1 MDFDPIKTLLAQAI
15 GITVVQDTGALAPL
29 AAVPDG
35 VTLESL
41 EQFQAAP
48 NHIDGNTALHRYND
62 FTRYVNSFKLA
73 GSRIFVQPDLTFTRG
88 GTLAKVY
95 FDFPEPG
102 KPSWSNHTAELV
114 VTPSL
119 EYKLL
124 TSLAG
129 KGLLP
134 QAEFALALRDI
145 SRFCTSLSSADLVE
159 IAQTLTLSSKGEFA
173 SIEDN
178 FSGSV
183 RFGYDVQVKAT
194 SDATARKNIEVPQ
207 SISFNLPVLLGGQ
220 PVDISAELIYRI
232 PASKEDKVKLGIR
245 LPDQQFVERAV
256 LEDLVNSLEA
266 DTSVP
271 VALGHSDVAA

>member
-1 MDFDPIKTLLAQAI
+1 MDFNPIKTLLAQAI
-15 GITVVQDTGALAPL
+15 GITLVAGANAESQL
-29 AAVPDG
+29 AAIPDG

-48 NHIDGNTALHRYND
+48 NRIKGKVSLHRYTD
-62 FTRYVNSFKLA
+62 FTRYVNDFKLA
-73 GSRIFVQPDLTFTRG
+73 GTRIFVQPDLKFTRG
-88 GTLAKVY
+88 GVLATVL
-95 FDFPEPG
+95 FDYPEPG
-102 KPSWSNHTAELV
+102 KPAWGGHQAQLV
-114 VTPSL
+114 VAPSL
-119 EYKLL
+119 EYTLL

-129 KGLLP
+129 KGLMP
-134 QAEFALALRDI
+134 QADFALALRDI
-145 SRFCTSLSSADLVE
+145 ARFCTSLSSADLVE

-194 SDATARKNIEVPQ
+194 SEATARKNIEVPQ
-207 SISFNLPVLLGGQ
+207 TISFNLPVLLGGK

-256 LEDLVNSLEA
+256 LEELVDAIEA
-266 DTSVP
+266 DTGTP
-271 VALGHSDVAA
+271 VALGYSDVV